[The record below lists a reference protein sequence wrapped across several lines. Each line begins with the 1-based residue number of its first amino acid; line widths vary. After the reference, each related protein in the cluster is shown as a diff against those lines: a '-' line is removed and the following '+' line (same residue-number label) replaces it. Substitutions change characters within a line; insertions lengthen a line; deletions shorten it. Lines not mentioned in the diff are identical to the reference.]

1 MATAKVRHAVTA
13 KVEQIVRTVIEL
25 GHEIEPHLHL
35 VSQAARDEWTALQN
49 SLPAPEQ
56 LQAGA
61 IALTETELEIVE
73 AKVRRFR
80 DIVRALGRLPP
91 AAPTAVRTANRRAGA
106 RAQVT
111 PTGRSTIIN

>member
-1 MATAKVRHAVTA
+1 MATAKVRHAVTT
-13 KVEQIVRTVIEL
+13 KVEQILRTVIEL

-35 VSQAARDEWTALQN
+35 VSQAALDEWSALQN

-61 IALTETELEIVE
+61 IALTEPELEVVE

-80 DIVRALGRLPP
+80 DIVRALGRLSPTRASPGAARQARAVP
-91 AAPTAVRTANRRAGA
+91 AANAVARPTVVN
-106 RAQVT
+106 
-111 PTGRSTIIN
+111 